1 MKPEPGPGRSPKREA
16 QRVTWLGLLL
26 NLALVGMKLG
36 AGVLGHSQALI
47 ADAVH
52 SASDLV
58 SDGVVLAGLRL
69 GRAPADQGHHF
80 GHARLETLAGAL
92 VGLALLAAAV
102 LMGVQAVVDI
112 YRQAPHHPNW
122 LAPAAAAVS
131 LVVKELLYQRTMR
144 LGRRLNSTALKANAW
159 HHRSDALS
167 SLAVLLGAGAAV
179 LDPAWHLLD
188 AYAAFVVCL
197 FVVAAG
203 VEITREAVRELTDT
217 APEPGVV
224 RRMQECARRV
234 PGVAGVH
241 DLKARLSGGRYLVE
255 LHLEVDGDLS
265 VRRGHAIAKEV
276 ECRLRE
282 ELPGVEKVITHIDPD

>member
-1 MKPEPGPGRSPKREA
+1 M
-16 QRVTWLGLLL
+16 TWLGLML
-26 NLALVGMKLG
+26 NLALVAMKLG
-36 AGVLGHSQALI
+36 AGVWGRSQALI

-58 SDGVVLAGLRL
+58 TDGVVLAGIKL
-69 GRAPADQGHHF
+69 GGAPADEGHHF
-80 GHARLETLAGAL
+80 GHGRLETLAGAV
-92 VGLALLAAAV
+92 VGLALVGAAIV
-102 LMGVQAVVDI
+102 LGVEAALDI
-112 YRQAPHHPNW
+112 YRRAVHHPNW

-159 HHRSDALS
+159 HHRSDAFS

-179 LDPAWHLLD
+179 LNPAWHLLD
-188 AYAAFVVCL
+188 AYAAFVVCF
-197 FVVAAG
+197 FVAAAG
-203 VEITREAVRELTDT
+203 VEITWEALRELTDT

-224 RRMQECARRV
+224 RRMETCARQV

-241 DLKARLSGGRYLVE
+241 DLRVRASGGRYQVE
-255 LHLEVDGDLS
+255 MHVEVDGDLS

-276 ECRLRE
+276 ERCLKD
-282 ELPGVEKVITHIDPD
+282 ELEMVEQVIIHIDPD

>member
-1 MKPEPGPGRSPKREA
+1 MRQEQGQDCGSAREA
-16 QRVTWLGLLL
+16 RRVTWLGLLL

-36 AGVLGHSQALI
+36 AGVLGRSQALI

-58 SDGVVLAGLRL
+58 TDGVVLAGIRL
-69 GRAPADQGHHF
+69 GRAPADEGHHF
-80 GHARLETLAGAL
+80 GHARLETLAGAV
-92 VGLALLAAAV
+92 VGLALVGAGV
-102 LMGVQAVVDI
+102 LLGVQAAVDI

-144 LGRRLNSTALKANAW
+144 LGRRLNSAALKANAW

-179 LDPAWHLLD
+179 LEPAWHILD
-188 AYAAFVVCL
+188 AYAAFVVCF
-197 FVVAAG
+197 FVAAAG
-203 VEITREAVRELTDT
+203 VEISWEAAKELTDT

-224 RRMQECARRV
+224 NRMEDCARRV
-234 PGVAGVH
+234 PGVGGVH
-241 DLKARLSGGRYLVE
+241 DLKARASGGRYQVE
-255 LHLEVDGDLS
+255 LHVEVDGELS

-276 ECRLRE
+276 ETRLKE
-282 ELPGVEKVITHIDPD
+282 ELEMVEKVIIHIDPD